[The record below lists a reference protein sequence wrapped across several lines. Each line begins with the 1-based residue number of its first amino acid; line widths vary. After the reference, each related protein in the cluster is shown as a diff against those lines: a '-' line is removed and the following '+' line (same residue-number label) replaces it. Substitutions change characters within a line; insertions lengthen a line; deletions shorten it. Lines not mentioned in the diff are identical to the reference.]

1 MDSFN
6 ILSKLMQTNRIKMAE
21 NYKLSWTYFLNT
33 FVLIIGLVLSK
44 LLMDTFGEMNAYKN
58 SISNKSCNYTTYQT
72 GFYYYLYDF
81 YAYKRGY
88 SSAGTQQALLPGFD

>member
-6 ILSKLMQTNRIKMAE
+6 ILSKLMQTNQIKMAD
-21 NYKLSWTYFLNT
+21 NYKLSLTYFLNT
-33 FVLIIGLVLSK
+33 IVLIIGLVFSK
-44 LLMDTFGEMNAYKN
+44 LLLDTFEEMNDYKN
-58 SISNKSCNYTTYQT
+58 SVYNKACNYTTYQT